1 MNLIC
6 IDENT
11 YAYFQQ
17 WNRNIMDKLMSAK
30 PYFEKCAVIIKEC
43 PEYILYVTACVKNNI
58 PKQKFS
64 LKYNKTQIAK
74 GLFHKSPEQ
83 SDCDLK
89 IDYQIV
95 ERNIDSQ
102 QMLDDCLEAIEYM
115 IDSYINANAF
125 LWYGNYLDRDKRE
138 FSAIGKNDN
147 QDKTIVFRPFKNQL
161 YATSVGHHRS
171 PEGVFQVR
179 GHFRRYQTGQVV
191 WIDGYM
197 KGIDKDTKSK

>member
-17 WNRNIMDKLMSAK
+17 WNRNIVDKVMSAK
-30 PYFEKCAVIIKEC
+30 PYFEKCTVTIKEC

-64 LKYNKTQIAK
+64 LKYNKKQIVK
-74 GLFHKSPEQ
+74 GMFHKSPEQ

-102 QMLDDCLEAIEYM
+102 QMLDNCLEAIEYM

-138 FSAIGKNDN
+138 FSAIGK
-147 QDKTIVFRPFKNQL
+147 TIIKIRLSYSDHSRISFML
-161 YATSVGHHRS
+161 HRS
-171 PEGVFQVR
+171 VIIAVLKV
-179 GHFRRYQTGQVV
+179 Y
-191 WIDGYM
+191 
-197 KGIDKDTKSK
+197 SKLEDISEDIRQDR